1 MAVRYFQTD
10 DRLLYVR
17 DRQRFGKVIEELNAE
32 NTEGDDIKTSEE
44 ICTFIYPSAPAPR
57 LPMKEAGL
65 SLDTLVVHGYSIM
78 RWRLVNQDGFADSS
92 CSNVGEARH

>member
-32 NTEGDDIKTSEE
+32 NTEGDDIKTSGDLH
-44 ICTFIYPSAPAPR
+44 IYISVCASTQTPDEGGR
-57 LPMKEAGL
+57 IIL
-65 SLDTLVVHGYSIM
+65 GYT
-78 RWRLVNQDGFADSS
+78 
-92 CSNVGEARH
+92 CSPWLQYNALASG